1 MVETGIFHL
10 LEVALVNAYV
20 MYSQSNP
27 STKHLT
33 HQQFRRTLALEI
45 LEEAGISIAGQQ
57 TPPTNHHIDTI
68 PKPLRLI
75 ERHFIGLLS
84 PCDSRR
90 KRQCTCVV
98 CNKTKG
104 RGKVTSTYYCKQCN
118 LAMCVTPC
126 FELYHTKIEPS
137 RYISQV

>member
-1 MVETGIFHL
+1 MVETGIFYL

-27 STKHLT
+27 STNRPT
-33 HQQFRRTLALEI
+33 HQQFRRTLALQI

-57 TPPTNHHIDTI
+57 TPPTNYHIDTI
-68 PKPLRLI
+68 PKPLCLI
-75 ERHFIGLLS
+75 ETHFIGLLS

-90 KRQCTCVV
+90 KRQCT
-98 CNKTKG
+98 KG
-104 RGKVTSTYYCKQCN
+104 RIKVTSTDYCKQCN
-118 LAMCVTPC
+118 LALCVTPC
-126 FELYHTKIEPS
+126 FELYYTKIEPS